1 MFLCSYVKT
10 NKRMKEKTKRRIE
23 IVAWAV
29 VYVFT
34 MWIMFSS
41 CTTTKVVTVPEV
53 HEIYHNQT
61 DTIIQQDSV
70 IRETQTTI
78 MQLDSA
84 AMAQYGIQL
93 KSAERAWLVK
103 SKELEKQIERLMAM
117 SATKDSVHDSIP
129 YPVDVIKEVPR
140 KVSKTERGLMI
151 AGILSMM
158 AVIVF
163 VALRIKKFLPL
174 R

>member
-1 MFLCSYVKT
+1 
-10 NKRMKEKTKRRIE
+10 MKEKTKRRIE
-23 IVAWAV
+23 IVAWVV

-34 MWIMFSS
+34 IWIMFSS

-61 DTIIQQDSV
+61 DTVIKQDSV

-84 AMAQYGIQL
+84 SMAQYGIQL

-103 SKELEKQIERLMAM
+103 SKELERQIERLMAM

-129 YPVDVIKEVPR
+129 YPVEVIKEVPR

-163 VALRIKKFLPL
+163 VALRVRKFLPL